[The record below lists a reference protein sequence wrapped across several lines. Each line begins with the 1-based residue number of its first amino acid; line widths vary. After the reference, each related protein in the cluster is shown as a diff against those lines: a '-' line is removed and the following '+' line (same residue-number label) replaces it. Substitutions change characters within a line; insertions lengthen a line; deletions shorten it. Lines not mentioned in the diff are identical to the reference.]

1 MVAIRKLAI
10 VLTALVLLIFV
21 LVQGKF
27 LFAPLVLA
35 IFLGILLS
43 PPVRYLESKG
53 FHPILSN
60 LVVVGLSF
68 IAAIG
73 ILFMIGTQYFQMIE
87 DLPSLSKSLG
97 QYADSASEYAIERF
111 GLSKAFINNSIAELF
126 QQAKS
131 QIGSAVSTFWTSLS
145 NFISFVFLLP
155 IFTFLILFYRDNLK
169 EFIHE
174 LSKSNDNVTFDEWI
188 GAISDIQNV
197 VRKYLYGI
205 LFVTSILAILNTVGL
220 LILDIPYA
228 LVLGCSSALL
238 AIIPYIGNLIGGG
251 FAVFVALASSEN
263 IWVGVAV
270 IVLYTIVQVLEG
282 NFITP
287 KIMGDQIGV
296 NPLVIIIGLL
306 VGGFIWGIVGM
317 VLAVPVIA
325 ILKTVMERKS
335 ELKALTELMEGH

>member
-97 QYADSASEYAIERF
+97 EYADNASEYAIERF
-111 GLSKAFINNSIAELF
+111 GLSEAFINNSIAELF

-251 FAVFVALASSEN
+251 FAVFMALASSEN